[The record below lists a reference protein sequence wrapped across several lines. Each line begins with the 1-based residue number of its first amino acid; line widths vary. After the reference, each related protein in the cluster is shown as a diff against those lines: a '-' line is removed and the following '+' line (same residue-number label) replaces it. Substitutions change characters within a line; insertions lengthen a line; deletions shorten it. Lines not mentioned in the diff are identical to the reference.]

1 LFTAKEKTILQRYL
15 LEKYGDKNNFE
26 NSDVY
31 VYDGGYCSE
40 DYGTFPLGGP
50 YNINVISTMTE
61 SIFAGDM
68 TDQRELYGI
77 EDSNKTLVSI
87 DRLTGTITT
96 VGPLV
101 NVLPNHTVSGLAWN
115 QANQTMYASS
125 LNSANAE
132 TTLYTANLSTG
143 ELTVIGNTGMSDD
156 IWLAIDSNG
165 NAYMADLNNDSLYA
179 IDLTDASSTLI
190 GPLGV
195 DLNFAQDAD
204 FHPDSGELYMG
215 GYIGAGVNNFYKLD
229 LTTGAATSLGTVN
242 NNCAELTIVAIDG
255 LFGGFPLPYCGP
267 IQFQSNVGPI
277 TYVRIAGI
285 DNVSDATVGGSPA
298 HEDFTNQIGIMA
310 VDVEYVIQLA
320 GTTLDENTSSFTVFI
335 DWDQDEIFDNDQERY
350 EIGILTDSNGEDGKI
365 VEGFIKVPATA
376 QIGDTRM
383 RVVKRFTSS
392 NQYATDGCTSG
403 STYGQAED
411 YTITVVELP
420 TNACETPTEI
430 AVENLSETS
439 VSINWNSPQTDI
451 DSYYWQVYNHNQTD
465 EDNLVQA
472 GKVENGDTFVLVE
485 NLQTETSYDFYIRTN
500 CDEDGLSGWEGP
512 IVFNTTY
519 LSTIDPDS
527 SLQLILYPNP
537 ANEFITIQAQE
548 PFKDI
553 KVFSLHGQLLA
564 SYLGSGTNQIIPIS
578 DLKAGI
584 YFVHVE
590 TESAQK
596 IVKLIKE

>member
-1 LFTAKEKTILQRYL
+1 MKKITLLLPLLFSFFTTQLVFSQIGIERTGLQKVEDEPNLSSLLERLKENGKTGKSESHDLFTAKEKTILQRYL

-143 ELTVIGNTGMSDD
+143 ELTVIGNTGMSGG

-215 GYIGAGVNNFYKLD
+215 GYIGAGVNNFYKL
-229 LTTGAATSLGTVN
+229 
-242 NNCAELTIVAIDG
+242 
-255 LFGGFPLPYCGP
+255 
-267 IQFQSNVGPI
+267 
-277 TYVRIAGI
+277 
-285 DNVSDATVGGSPA
+285 
-298 HEDFTNQIGIMA
+298 
-310 VDVEYVIQLA
+310 
-320 GTTLDENTSSFTVFI
+320 
-335 DWDQDEIFDNDQERY
+335 
-350 EIGILTDSNGEDGKI
+350 
-365 VEGFIKVPATA
+365 
-376 QIGDTRM
+376 
-383 RVVKRFTSS
+383 
-392 NQYATDGCTSG
+392 
-403 STYGQAED
+403 
-411 YTITVVELP
+411 
-420 TNACETPTEI
+420 
-430 AVENLSETS
+430 
-439 VSINWNSPQTDI
+439 
-451 DSYYWQVYNHNQTD
+451 
-465 EDNLVQA
+465 
-472 GKVENGDTFVLVE
+472 
-485 NLQTETSYDFYIRTN
+485 
-500 CDEDGLSGWEGP
+500 
-512 IVFNTTY
+512 
-519 LSTIDPDS
+519 
-527 SLQLILYPNP
+527 
-537 ANEFITIQAQE
+537 
-548 PFKDI
+548 
-553 KVFSLHGQLLA
+553 
-564 SYLGSGTNQIIPIS
+564 
-578 DLKAGI
+578 
-584 YFVHVE
+584 
-590 TESAQK
+590 
-596 IVKLIKE
+596 